1 MGGSGCGKFCPLGMF
16 PGIKCDKLSPLFGQ
30 TQPLWHTKATR
41 HNWNIFCIF
50 TSILI
55 ISFWNIGRWG
65 LCPYCFRS
73 FLPTNDPEHLFSLL
87 NRRTKNGVQS
97 CQYCSESL
105 LMKVFSCSISSLYDN
120 MTKLTDKNNE
130 YCGQWCFLWPTIP
143 LQDPID
149 CLTNHKQEETSW
161 GFILFNV

>member
-1 MGGSGCGKFCPLGMF
+1 MGTTL
-16 PGIKCDKLSPLFGQ
+16 
-30 TQPLWHTKATR
+30 
-41 HNWNIFCIF
+41 
-50 TSILI
+50 ILLQV
-55 ISFWNIGRWG
+55 F
-65 LCPYCFRS
+65 

-105 LMKVFSCSISSLYDN
+105 LMKVFSCSRSSLYDN
-120 MTKLTDKNNE
+120 MTKLTEKNNE
-130 YCGQWCFLWPTIP
+130 YCGQWCLLWPTIP

-161 GFILFNV
+161 GFILFNVKLSKTFHDLKKLSRAQWPRGLSAFAKQTTWWMEKKKQISGNDKRAIAQTGDFP